1 MAETELLSWLRW
13 QSIRL
18 QCRRPGF
25 NPCVGKIS
33 WRKAWQPTPVFLLGE
48 STRTEESCGQQS
60 WVHKSRTR
68 LSTKAH
74 MQKPTPHCKAI
85 FLQLK
90 HKFKMFK
97 NVLSFTSCLYSNI
110 LSQFQILSY
119 FIEWE
124 VELKGFKNNVA
135 LTYVSGKHFFF
146 FIGHTSWHV
155 ES

>member
-1 MAETELLSWLRW
+1 
-13 QSIRL
+13 
-18 QCRRPGF
+18 
-25 NPCVGKIS
+25 
-33 WRKAWQPTPVFLLGE
+33 
-48 STRTEESCGQQS
+48 
-60 WVHKSRTR
+60 
-68 LSTKAH
+68 
-74 MQKPTPHCKAI
+74 
-85 FLQLK
+85 
-90 HKFKMFK
+90 MFK